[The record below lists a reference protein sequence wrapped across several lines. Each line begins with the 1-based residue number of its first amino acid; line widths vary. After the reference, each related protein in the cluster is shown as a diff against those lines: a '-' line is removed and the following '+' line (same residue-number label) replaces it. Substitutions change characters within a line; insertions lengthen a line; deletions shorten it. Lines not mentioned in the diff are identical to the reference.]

1 MQFRTQR
8 TSALLGLDKIMRKRK
23 YDVRQE
29 ITDKIINLIEEG
41 VSPWQ
46 CPWVKKGCQ
55 LNGLPFNW
63 QTKAQYNG
71 INILLLWIA
80 AMENGFTRSAF
91 MTFKQAQAMGGKVK
105 KGAKGTRC
113 IFFKPLE
120 RDLENTESGETE
132 KVVIPV
138 INTFTV
144 FNVDQIEGL
153 DLPDVESENQ
163 EYHER
168 DVVAKID
175 ILSEIYC
182 SNTGLVIK
190 NGGDQAYY
198 SPSLDII
205 RLPTTFVDGYK
216 YAAVKSHELIH
227 STGIPSRLDRF
238 SRQDEDF
245 NSVKESYA
253 AEELTAELGAAFL
266 CSHLG
271 IECDYPDHA
280 SYLDHYLK
288 HLKDDKNFIFRA
300 AAQAAKATDFIVQG
314 GNNQLAVA

>member
-1 MQFRTQR
+1 M
-8 TSALLGLDKIMRKRK
+8 IMHTRKF
-23 YDVRQE
+23 DVRQE
-29 ITDKIINLIEEG
+29 ITDKIISLIEEG

-46 CPWVKKGCQ
+46 CPWVKKECQ

-63 QTKAQYNG
+63 QTKAHYNG
-71 INILLLWIA
+71 INIILLWIA

-120 RDLENTESGETE
+120 RDVENMKSGEME

-138 INTFTV
+138 IRTFTV

-153 DLPDVESENQ
+153 DLPDNEEESQ

-175 ILSEIYC
+175 ILANIYC
-182 SNTGLVIK
+182 NNTGLVIK
-190 NGGDQAYY
+190 NGGEQAYY
-198 SPSLDII
+198 SPALDLI

-216 YAAVKSHELIH
+216 YASTKAHELIH

-238 SRQDEDF
+238 SRQDDDF

-288 HLKDDKNFIFRA
+288 HLKGDKNFIFRA

-314 GNNQLAVA
+314 GRRQQKAA

>member
-1 MQFRTQR
+1 VQFRTQR
-8 TSALLGLDKIMRKRK
+8 SSALLGLDKIMRKRK

-182 SNTGLVIK
+182 NNTGLVIK
-190 NGGDQAYY
+190 NGGDRAYY

-314 GNNQLAVA
+314 GINQLAVA